1 MPTKGLHELDLFTL
15 FRRLGL
21 KKMVKIVF
29 SLLVLRL
36 RHVYRIDQYF
46 RIIHGT
52 PSDKTAM
59 IAESGKLVL
68 LDIAVNSFL
77 DVEVV
82 IGHQRIYETATNYI
96 IILAYIVKAGI
107 LCQVYQSLEIVMCEY
122 LKELVKQI

>member
-46 RIIHGT
+46 RI

>member
-29 SLLVLRL
+29 PLLVLRL